1 MNIRLSLERAWYRPM
16 SWALLLLPLSWLFR
30 AVSSGRRFYYQRINP
45 PRPLPVPVIVV
56 GNISVGGTGKT
67 PLLAALVV
75 IFQAQGYRPGIISR
89 GYGGSATHYPQRVAD
104 TSTAETVGDEPLLLS
119 SLCPVV
125 VDPDR
130 YRAARYLLENT
141 GCNLIFSD
149 DGLQHYRLPRD
160 VEIVVMDGGRG
171 TGNGHCLPAG
181 PLREPLSRLQT
192 ADFVVVN
199 ETVASLGIPHQGTFK
214 LSPVHFR
221 QLATGTSMAVSSWS
235 LGRRVH
241 AVAGIGNPARFAHT
255 LTSLGFE
262 PILHPLPDHHRFTG
276 EELCF
281 DDGLPVII
289 TAKDAVKCAAD
300 SSDNVW
306 VLDVQ
311 AEPDPP
317 FIERLMRD
325 VRSLAEAANTTS

>member
-1 MNIRLSLERAWYRPM
+1 MNFRESLESAWYRSF
-16 SWALLLLPLSWLFR
+16 SWVLLLLPLSWLFR
-30 AVSSGRRFYYQRINP
+30 AVSGSRRFYYQRINSLC
-45 PRPLPVPVIVV
+45 PLPVPVIVV

-75 IFQAQGYRPGIISR
+75 IFQAQGYHPGIVSR
-89 GYGGSATHYPQRVAD
+89 GYGGSATRYPLLVSE
-104 TSTAETVGDEPLLLS
+104 TSTPDKVGDEPLLLS

-141 GCNLIFSD
+141 DCNLIFSD
-149 DGLQHYRLPRD
+149 DGLQHYRLPRNI
-160 VEIVVMDGGRG
+160 EIVVIDGERG
-171 TGNGHCLPAG
+171 IGNGHCLPAG
-181 PLREPLSRLQT
+181 PLREPLSRLET
-192 ADFVVVN
+192 VDFVVAN
-199 ETVASLGIPHQGTFK
+199 ETVASLSIPHQGAFK
-214 LSPVHFR
+214 LSPAHFR
-221 QLATGTSMAVSSWS
+221 HLATGESVDVDNWS
-235 LGRRVH
+235 RERRVH

-281 DDGLPVII
+281 EDNLPVII

-300 SSDNVW
+300 CDDNVW
-306 VLDVQ
+306 VLDVEALPNPQ
-311 AEPDPP
+311 
-317 FIERLMRD
+317 FIEQ
-325 VRSLAEAANTTS
+325 LARAIGNPVKPVKTI

>member
-1 MNIRLSLERAWYRPM
+1 M
-16 SWALLLLPLSWLFR
+16 
-30 AVSSGRRFYYQRINP
+30 
-45 PRPLPVPVIVV
+45 IVV

-89 GYGGSATHYPQRVAD
+89 GYGGSATHYPQQVTD

-125 VDPDR
+125 VDPNR

-149 DGLQHYRLPRD
+149 DGLQHYRLPRNI
-160 VEIVVMDGGRG
+160 EIVVMDGERG

-181 PLREPLSRLQT
+181 PLREPFSRLQT

-221 QLATGTSMAVSSWS
+221 QLATGTSVAVGSWS

-289 TAKDAVKCAAD
+289 TAKDAVKCVAD

-325 VRSLAEAANTTS
+325 VRRLTETANTTP

>member
-1 MNIRLSLERAWYRPM
+1 
-16 SWALLLLPLSWLFR
+16 
-30 AVSSGRRFYYQRINP
+30 
-45 PRPLPVPVIVV
+45 
-56 GNISVGGTGKT
+56 
-67 PLLAALVV
+67 
-75 IFQAQGYRPGIISR
+75 
-89 GYGGSATHYPQRVAD
+89 
-104 TSTAETVGDEPLLLS
+104 
-119 SLCPVV
+119 
-125 VDPDR
+125 
-130 YRAARYLLENT
+130 
-141 GCNLIFSD
+141 
-149 DGLQHYRLPRD
+149 
-160 VEIVVMDGGRG
+160 MDGGRG

>member
-1 MNIRLSLERAWYRPM
+1 MNFRRSLESAWYRPF

-30 AVSSGRRFYYQRINP
+30 VLSSSRRFYYRRISLP
-45 PRPLPVPVIVV
+45 HPLPVPVIIV

-89 GYGGSATHYPQRVAD
+89 GYGGSATDYPQRVTD
-104 TSTAETVGDEPLLLS
+104 TSTAENVGDEPLLLS

-160 VEIVVMDGGRG
+160 IEIVVMDGERG
-171 TGNGHCLPAG
+171 TGNGQCLPAG

-192 ADFVVVN
+192 ADLVVVN
-199 ETVASLGIPHQGTFK
+199 ETVASLMIPHQGAFK

-221 QLATGTSMAVSSWS
+221 QLATCATAAVDIWS

-262 PILHPLPDHHRFTG
+262 PFLHPLPDHHRFTG

-281 DDGLPVII
+281 EDDLPVII
-289 TAKDAVKCAAD
+289 TAKDAVKCVAD
-300 SSDNVW
+300 SGDNVW

-311 AEPDPP
+311 AEPDPL

-325 VRSLAEAANTTS
+325 VRSLAETANTAP

>member
-1 MNIRLSLERAWYRPM
+1 M
-16 SWALLLLPLSWLFR
+16 
-30 AVSSGRRFYYQRINP
+30 
-45 PRPLPVPVIVV
+45 IVV

-89 GYGGSATHYPQRVAD
+89 GYGGSATHYPQRVTD
-104 TSTAETVGDEPLLLS
+104 SSTAEAVGDEPLLLS

-160 VEIVVMDGGRG
+160 IEIVVMDGERG

-192 ADFVVVN
+192 ADFLVVN

-221 QLATGTSMAVSSWS
+221 QLATGTSVAVGSWS

-289 TAKDAVKCAAD
+289 TAKDAVKCVAD

-325 VRSLAEAANTTS
+325 VGCLAVAASAAP